1 MSTDVVHPAASPE
14 TTALSAPLEAVA
26 DSPGDIGAED
36 SPFAEPDAAADI
48 EARALQILEAL
59 LFASSQPMSEA
70 ALAEY
75 LPGGVDIP
83 ALIARLAALYENR
96 GVRLERI
103 AGGYAFRTA
112 PDLAR
117 HLTIYR
123 SVTRRFSR
131 AALEALAIIAYHQP
145 ITRAEIETIRGVGLS
160 RGTLDQLLEAGW
172 IKPKGRRA
180 VPGRPVTWVSTP
192 EFLNHFGLNSL
203 DDLPGIEELRAAG
216 LLEPVAIGLP
226 GVGLGLGDEDGDV
239 AGADATAEDDEP
251 LSDA

>member
-1 MSTDVVHPAASPE
+1 MSTEAVHPIVSAEPPSVPKLEVVPE
-14 TTALSAPLEAVA
+14 PA
-26 DSPGDIGAED
+26 GQ
-36 SPFAEPDAAADI
+36 SPFAEPDSAADI
-48 EARALQILEAL
+48 EARAMQILEAL
-59 LFASSQPMSEA
+59 LFASSQPMNEA

-75 LPGGVDIP
+75 LPNGVDIA
-83 ALIARLAALYENR
+83 ALISRLTALHENR
-96 GVRLERI
+96 GVRLERV

-112 PDLAR
+112 PELAR

-192 EFLNHFGLNSL
+192 EFLNHFGLNTL
-203 DDLPGIEELRAAG
+203 DDLPGMEELRAAG
-216 LLEPVAIGLP
+216 LLEPVAAGLP
-226 GVGLGLGDEDGDV
+226 GVGLMGLGDEEGETASDV
-239 AGADATAEDDEP
+239 ADDEP
-251 LSDA
+251 LGDA

>member
-1 MSTDVVHPAASPE
+1 MSTAAIQPMMSEEPTLPE
-14 TTALSAPLEAVA
+14 TMPEAGPTLVDIAPIE
-26 DSPGDIGAED
+26 
-36 SPFAEPDAAADI
+36 SPFAEPDSAADM

-59 LFASSQPMSEA
+59 LFASNEPMNEA
-70 ALAEY
+70 ALATY
-75 LPGGVDIP
+75 LPDGVD
-83 ALIARLAALYENR
+83 LAALLARLSANYENR

-112 PDLAR
+112 PDLSR

-180 VPGRPVTWVSTP
+180 VPGRPVTWVTTP

-203 DDLPGIEELRAAG
+203 DDLPGVEELRATG
-216 LLEPVAIGLP
+216 LLEPVASGLP
-226 GVGLGLGDEDGDV
+226 GVSMGLAVDGEEEGS
-239 AGADATAEDDEP
+239 AGFEPEDDEP
-251 LSDA
+251 LGDA